1 MCRQLEISRAA
12 YYKWLYRNV
21 SEAEHENMKLA
32 GLIKEYD
39 ERFNYILGYRKKIVF
54 PHCKKRIYLFMQTV
68 CSHWSIKIFKT
79 LWRKLKSYKFIGVLG
94 SVGSSG
100 CYPLYFCG
108 KWREGVV

>member
-68 CSHWSIKIFKT
+68 CNCWFIRIFKN
-79 LWRKLKSYKFIGVLG
+79 LWQKYSNEPRGLFLWKNGQLCVSI
-94 SVGSSG
+94 
-100 CYPLYFCG
+100 
-108 KWREGVV
+108 